1 MTALAVL
8 IGVGACSS
16 DKNRSDTTTAGG
28 DVNATGGA
36 GASGA
41 GGAGASG
48 TSGAATSGAMT
59 GGAADSTRRMDSLR
73 TDSIN
78 RRTKTP

>member
-28 DVNATGGA
+28 DVNAT
-36 GASGA
+36 